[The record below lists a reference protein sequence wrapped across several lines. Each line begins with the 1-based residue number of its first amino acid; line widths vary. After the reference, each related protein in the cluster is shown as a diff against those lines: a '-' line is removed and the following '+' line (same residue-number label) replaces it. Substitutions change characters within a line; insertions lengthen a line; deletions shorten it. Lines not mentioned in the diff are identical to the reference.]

1 MSKERR
7 QHTPEFKREALS
19 LIMDQHVSVAE
30 VSRRLGISQS
40 LLHKWKAHL
49 TAQGEQAFPGKGQ
62 QTAQEAEL
70 ARLRRENEQLRMERD
85 ILKKAT
91 AFFARESK

>member
-1 MSKERR
+1 MK
-7 QHTPEFKREALS
+7 HTSEFKREAVA
-19 LIMDQHVSVAE
+19 LIIDQHLSVAE
-30 VSRRLGISQS
+30 VSRRLGVAQS
-40 LLHKWKAHL
+40 LLYKWKHQLAL
-49 TAQGEQAFPGKGQ
+49 QGEQAFPGKGQ

-91 AFFARESK
+91 AFFAKESR

>member
-7 QHTPEFKREALS
+7 KHTAEFKREALNLVIEQQLS
-19 LIMDQHVSVAE
+19 IAE

-40 LLHKWKAHL
+40 LLHKWKVQFA
-49 TAQGEQAFPGKGQ
+49 ARGEQAFPGKGQ
-62 QTAQEAEL
+62 QTPQEAEL